1 MNQNIITTGDVILPN
16 DFIGIGYYYFNKIKQ
31 YASQNKIAQIVE
43 KTGENDSYESLL
55 KRCIRTSMFL
65 QKIGI
70 KKDDVIALIGP
81 KHVHSV
87 VSFIS
92 SHFIGAIPTCVAYD
106 YPEND
111 IKSIL
116 KSMEPKIIFT
126 DSKCLTFLKK
136 YLLDIKLGVKFIVFD
151 DCEEGFSFSEIIKLQ
166 PGEEKFE
173 PVKIDNIKNTAIIY
187 YSSGATG
194 LPKAICLS
202 HYAMLASVVC
212 FDPSD
217 PDIEALAHLKKQY
230 SNGCRFLDYQPL
242 YWISSEISKWIHE
255 GNTRILVEKFEAL
268 KFWEIVN
275 KYKANYTFILPYSL
289 IELSKY
295 PKPEHLNI
303 DSLCLIVVCGFHAKA
318 ECMVAVRKMVHPLS
332 TVMSRFGQTEF
343 NGGTILYD
351 IRDKTQRKYINE
363 KLNSVGMVTRGLSV
377 KVCVNGCMGDNMK
390 KSAQLPLDHS
400 ETVPVPPKYITFV
413 KNPGKANSVFTVSV
427 AANDDHDDPDFEP
440 EPSSSKDPIPVS
452 QELLDKM
459 VAVSNLSHRGS
470 EQLATFLKQDNNLAF
485 GVKVTSYRKR
495 QEYFQKHYT
504 IVDLDTNE
512 ILGPNKSGEI
522 LMKGERCFN
531 GYYKMDSMN
540 CFEEDG
546 YFRTG
551 DIGYY
556 DEDKCFYIVDR
567 LKGIF
572 TYKNFPRISSSIIEE
587 IVIKHPAVKSAAV
600 FGYPHP
606 IDQNHVTA
614 VVVLEENAQATSEEI
629 RNFVDSK
636 VEDYK
641 RLRGGIKIVKELPLT
656 PTGKI
661 KSRDLKALVDQN

>member
-275 KYKANYTFILPYSL
+275 KY
-289 IELSKY
+289 
-295 PKPEHLNI
+295 
-303 DSLCLIVVCGFHAKA
+303 
-318 ECMVAVRKMVHPLS
+318 
-332 TVMSRFGQTEF
+332 
-343 NGGTILYD
+343 
-351 IRDKTQRKYINE
+351 
-363 KLNSVGMVTRGLSV
+363 

>member
-1 MNQNIITTGDVILPN
+1 MNQNIIKTGDVILTN
-16 DFIGIGYYYFNKIKQ
+16 DFLGIGHYYFNKIKE

-43 KTGENDSYESLL
+43 NTGENDSYESLL

-92 SHFIGAIPTCVAYD
+92 SHFIGAIPTCVAFD

-111 IKSIL
+111 IKNIL
-116 KSMEPKIIFT
+116 ESMEPKIIFT
-126 DSKCLTFLKK
+126 DSKCLTFLKE
-136 YLLDIKLGVKFIVFD
+136 YLCDIKLSVKFIVFN

-166 PGEEKFE
+166 PGEENFE

-202 HYAMLASVVC
+202 HYAMLASVIC
-212 FDPSD
+212 SDPSD
-217 PDIEALAHLKKQY
+217 PDIEAITHLKKQY

-242 YWISSEISKWIHE
+242 YWISSEICKWIHE

-268 KFWEIVN
+268 KLWEIVN
-275 KYKANYTFILPYSL
+275 KYKANYTFITPNYL
-289 IELSKY
+289 IELSKC
-295 PKPEHLNI
+295 PKPGHLNI

-318 ECMVAVRKMVHPLS
+318 ECLVAVRKMVHPLS
-332 TVMSRFGQTEF
+332 NVIARYGQTEF
-343 NGGTILYD
+343 NGGTIFYD

-377 KVCVNGCMGDNMK
+377 K
-390 KSAQLPLDHS
+390 
-400 ETVPVPPKYITFV
+400 
-413 KNPGKANSVFTVSV
+413 
-427 AANDDHDDPDFEP
+427 
-440 EPSSSKDPIPVS
+440 
-452 QELLDKM
+452 
-459 VAVSNLSHRGS
+459 
-470 EQLATFLKQDNNLAF
+470 
-485 GVKVTSYRKR
+485 
-495 QEYFQKHYT
+495 

-531 GYYKMDSMN
+531 GYYKMDSKD
-540 CFEEDG
+540 CFDEDG

-556 DEDKCFYIVDR
+556 DEDKCFYVVDR

-572 TYKNFPRISSSIIEE
+572 KYSKFPKIASLDIEK
-587 IVIKHPAVKSAAV
+587 VFMKHPAVKRAAV

-606 IDQNHVTA
+606 IDKNHVTA
-614 VVVLEENAQATSEEI
+614 VVVLEENAHATPEEI

-641 RLRGGIKIVKELPLT
+641 RLRGGVKIVKKLPLT

-661 KSRDLKALVDQN
+661 KSGDLKALVDEH